1 MFLKGAEPATALSAC
16 LIVFLH
22 ISNTNSAQNVCV
34 MRLQGFLCYL
44 TDSNFLFP

>member
-22 ISNTNSAQNVCV
+22 ISNTNSMGSECVCHETA
-34 MRLQGFLCYL
+34 RISLLS
-44 TDSNFLFP
+44 D